1 MIRSQCLPVPAT
13 GGTRLTLFKR
23 RFIALCW
30 FLPRLFRGSGAEKT
44 IMDWLDSLQW
54 PAMGATVVAAWLRGI
69 AVQAAAQ
76 LGLLVAYLEQ
86 LPVGGVGLA

>member
-1 MIRSQCLPVPAT
+1 
-13 GGTRLTLFKR
+13 
-23 RFIALCW
+23 
-30 FLPRLFRGSGAEKT
+30 
-44 IMDWLDSLQW
+44 MDWLDSLQW